1 MESPRFLST
10 HDEGKGLSSL
20 TYRDQRKVI
29 MDKGLTDPPI
39 RILVRSLLRPPVPG
53 SRFRFPTYI
62 GTRNRV
68 ESSAVSPNDA
78 VHHTD
83 SGVQSSSITATASSS
98 KSVHTL
104 SFQQVAGC
112 PRSRDPHEGRQ
123 TSGGP
128 GAARLLAGSSCLR
141 SRVNPLPH
149 DLHREPDV
157 TGLAVILGVVLP
169 DR

>member
-29 MDKGLTDPPI
+29 IDKGLTDPPI

-68 ESSAVSPNDA
+68 ESSAVSPNEV

-104 SFQQVAGC
+104 TWSCA
-112 PRSRDPHEGRQ
+112 PSKRRSPQ
-123 TSGGP
+123 
-128 GAARLLAGSSCLR
+128 A
-141 SRVNPLPH
+141 
-149 DLHREPDV
+149 
-157 TGLAVILGVVLP
+157 
-169 DR
+169 

>member
-20 TYRDQRKVI
+20 AYRDQRKVI

-68 ESSAVSPNDA
+68 ESSAVSPNEV

-104 SFQQVAGC
+104 TARMGSGEGQNREERYTIEGC
-112 PRSRDPHEGRQ
+112 
-123 TSGGP
+123 
-128 GAARLLAGSSCLR
+128 A
-141 SRVNPLPH
+141 
-149 DLHREPDV
+149 
-157 TGLAVILGVVLP
+157 I
-169 DR
+169 